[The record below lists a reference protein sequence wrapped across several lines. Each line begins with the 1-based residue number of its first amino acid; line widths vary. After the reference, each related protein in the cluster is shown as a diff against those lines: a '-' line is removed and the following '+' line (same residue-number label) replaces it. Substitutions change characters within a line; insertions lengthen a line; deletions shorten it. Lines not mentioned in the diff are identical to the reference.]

1 MNVPA
6 LRSSLVPAIASE
18 GSAPAYRY
26 DRSHLYILNG
36 VKHIYAE
43 SQGSTNRFTLLD
55 QPDLSVEFSDED
67 LEVLRDRGL
76 FRTIR
81 FHFLKSTPARV
92 GKWAN
97 LSDLP
102 AEDLREV
109 LFRQTICDGIISA
122 LGNQRRSSEKDK
134 LTLSDAKLTP
144 LIAKVYA
151 GWFECDVQAMT
162 KDGRSGS
169 KYLGKVLIKPAPS
182 TARRWLRQYRA
193 CNFDPMALCK
203 NYGRSGNRDSRLGN
217 LEQKIV
223 ARFSKRYLS
232 RLQPSKAELYR
243 EMDRFIFKLN
253 KRLIRSG
260 RKRAVCP
267 SRRSFERAIDR
278 LDPFAV
284 IAGRQGVE
292 YAKRELQII
301 RGEVDAVRP
310 LERVEMDEW
319 RVPLQ
324 TLLEKA
330 DLWSMLPAEEKAKVQ
345 RKRLWLSTAIDTVT
359 RTVVAAKVI
368 FVPSGSAAVQTIA
381 MGLYDKTE
389 IARDAG
395 CEMPWDIY
403 GLWETLPTDSGSAYV
418 SHEFRAACI
427 DVGIHAYVTP
437 AKLPSMRGRQERLYR
452 TLHDMLIAQFPG
464 RSFQNVVKKGDY
476 DSEANAVIDYEELAR
491 ALVRFI
497 VDVYHV
503 RPHAGLGGATP
514 YDTWQRL
521 RAKYRVLPPPE
532 KDVARHVFGITLERR
547 IGAYG
552 IRALGLNFQSE
563 ELQRMRSAS
572 RNKPVLVRL
581 DPNDLG
587 YVSVK
592 TDDGWMNVRCQ
603 RAGFEGVSMMHWLA
617 ASLKLRQENARLAA
631 LREDVVHA
639 ALDAIAGMARGAI
652 RRAGIASP
660 VISQEDVEKFERDLY
675 RTFSFDEEGIDFGD
689 MTEQSL
695 VGTSATPIEVPAKPA
710 LPAPDGKYEIE
721 D

>member
-6 LRSSLVPAIASE
+6 LRSSLVPAVTSE

-144 LIAKVYA
+144 LIAKLHSA
-151 GWFECDVQAMT
+151 WFECDVQAMT

-260 RKRAVCP
+260 RR
-267 SRRSFERAIDR
+267 
-278 LDPFAV
+278 
-284 IAGRQGVE
+284 
-292 YAKRELQII
+292 
-301 RGEVDAVRP
+301 
-310 LERVEMDEW
+310 
-319 RVPLQ
+319 RVPAVAFKNANSSFFASKPFRLVLPDFGRLYE
-324 TLLEKA
+324 LLDAYVDRHRSK
-330 DLWSMLPAEEKAKVQ
+330 LLN
-345 RKRLWLSTAIDTVT
+345 
-359 RTVVAAKVI
+359 
-368 FVPSGSAAVQTIA
+368 G
-381 MGLYDKTE
+381 
-389 IARDAG
+389 ARDPG
-395 CEMPWDIY
+395 
-403 GLWETLPTDSGSAYV
+403 TLFVKTV
-418 SHEFRAACI
+418 K
-427 DVGIHAYVTP
+427 VT
-437 AKLPSMRGRQERLYR
+437 S
-452 TLHDMLIAQFPG
+452 
-464 RSFQNVVKKGDY
+464 
-476 DSEANAVIDYEELAR
+476 ANAAYNQTTFYEAWKLT
-491 ALVRFI
+491 I
-497 VDVYHV
+497 
-503 RPHAGLGGATP
+503 
-514 YDTWQRL
+514 QR
-521 RAKYRVLPPPE
+521 
-532 KDVARHVFGITLERR
+532 
-547 IGAYG
+547 YG
-552 IRALGLNFQSE
+552 IYNPYTGRGVIKGL
-563 ELQRMRSAS
+563 L
-572 RNKPVLVRL
+572 PHG
-581 DPNDLG
+581 PH
-587 YVSVK
+587 
-592 TDDGWMNVRCQ
+592 NVRD
-603 RAGFEGVSMMHWLA
+603 VLA
-617 ASLKLRQENARLAA
+617 THILKQTGSYEQASYAIQDTPDMVQKHYGRFLPQDKA
-631 LREDVVHA
+631 
-639 ALDAIAGMARGAI
+639 AIAAQILNRVWA
-652 RRAGIASP
+652 A
-660 VISQEDVEKFERDLY
+660 
-675 RTFSFDEEGIDFGD
+675 
-689 MTEQSL
+689 
-695 VGTSATPIEVPAKPA
+695 
-710 LPAPDGKYEIE
+710 
-721 D
+721 